1 MSLKAKAANIGL
13 TIDAEEC
20 DRLEVSLL
28 IAEALI
34 NDDELKGWSGLTIV
48 VQAYQ
53 RRSILTLERLLS
65 CAKASERKIG
75 IRLVKGA
82 YWDMEIKRAQEMG
95 LSSYPVFTRKE
106 NTDVSYLACARFL
119 LNNTDI
125 IYPQFA
131 THNAATASAII
142 HMAGNKRGFE
152 FQRLHGMGEVLH
164 SEIMHQT
171 NIQSRVY
178 APVGAYKDLLPYL
191 VRRLLENGAN
201 SSFVNQFLDE
211 DVAPELMAKDP
222 ITQSLENET
231 IAHPL
236 ITSPRDM
243 FGGHRLSAMG
253 MDTSQAYTERNLE
266 SASQKKSFVKAKSI
280 LNGAEPTG
288 QKMEIRNPANLQDIV
303 GAVSY
308 THLTL
313 PTNRE
318 V

>member
-1 MSLKAKAANIGL
+1 MALKAKAANIGL

-20 DRLEVSLL
+20 DRLEVSLI

-34 NDDELKGWSGLTIV
+34 TDEDLKGWSGLTIV

-53 RRSILTLERLLS
+53 RRSMVTLERLLN
-65 CAKASERKIG
+65 CAKSSDRKIG

-119 LNNTDI
+119 LDNTDI

-131 THNAATASAII
+131 THNAATVSAIL
-142 HMAGNKRGFE
+142 HMAGNMRGFE
-152 FQRLHGMGEVLH
+152 FQRLHGMGDILH
-164 SEIMHQT
+164 SEIMRQT
-171 NIQSRVY
+171 GIQSRVY

-211 DVAPELMAKDP
+211 DVDPELMAKDP

-231 IAHPL
+231 AAHPA
-236 ITSPRDM
+236 IPSPRDM
-243 FGGHRLSAMG
+243 FSGRRLSAMG
-253 MDTSQAYTERNLE
+253 IDTSQAYTERRLE
-266 SASQKKSFVKAKSI
+266 TASREKNFVKAKSI
-280 LNGAEPTG
+280 LNGVEN
-288 QKMEIRNPANLQDIV
+288 KEKN
-303 GAVSY
+303 
-308 THLTL
+308 
-313 PTNRE
+313 
-318 V
+318 